1 MIAVR
6 TTRWLGAIAA
16 DVAAVLVF
24 AVAGRNAH
32 DESSGAVTVLT
43 IAAPFLIGLLVG
55 WIISWRAGSTPTA
68 PRTGVVVWAAAVVIG
83 LVLRRTVWDRGVAIS
98 FVIVTALVLGAL
110 LVGWRVLWVF
120 THRQREIQSASP
132 PSKAGR

>member
-1 MIAVR
+1 M
-6 TTRWLGAIAA
+6 AA
-16 DVAAVLVF
+16 DVAAVVVF

-32 DESSGAVTVLT
+32 DASSGAGTVLT

-55 WIISWRAGSTPTA
+55 WIVSWRGGREPAA
-68 PRTGVVVWAAAVVIG
+68 PRTGVVVWVATVVIG
-83 LVLRRTVWDRGVAIS
+83 LVLRRTVWDRGVAVS

-110 LVGWRVLWVF
+110 LVGWRALWVF
-120 THRQREIQSASP
+120 THRHRELQSVSP

>member
-1 MIAVR
+1 V
-6 TTRWLGAIAA
+6 TTVPPTRWLGAIAA
-16 DVAAVLVF
+16 DVAAVVVF

-32 DESSGAVTVLT
+32 DEGSGAGTVLT

-55 WIISWRAGSTPTA
+55 WIVIWRAGTEPTA
-68 PRTGVVVWAAAVVIG
+68 PRTGIVVWVATVVVG
-83 LVLRRTVWDRGVAIS
+83 LVLRRTVWDRGVAVS

-110 LVGWRVLWVF
+110 LVGWRALWVF
-120 THRQREIQSASP
+120 AHRQREIQSASP

>member
-1 MIAVR
+1 VIAVR

-16 DVAAVLVF
+16 DVAAVLAF

-32 DESSGAVTVLT
+32 DESSGAGTVLT

-55 WIISWRAGSTPTA
+55 WIISWRAGSAPTA
-68 PRTGVVVWAAAVVIG
+68 PRTGVVVWVATVVIG
-83 LVLRRTVWDRGVAIS
+83 LVLRRIVWDRGVAVS
-98 FVIVTALVLGAL
+98 FVIVTAVVLGAL
-110 LVGWRVLWVF
+110 LVGWRALWVF
-120 THRQREIQSASP
+120 AHRHGELESTSP